1 MGNVERFFFYDESV
15 KKKDGHNAVGKRG
28 EVEQNP
34 FKHLVGSNFFEKGEK
49 RKNFRER
56 VSPDFMRIHNQFKYF
71 REVTVLSQID
81 RK

>member
-1 MGNVERFFFYDESV
+1 MGKVEGFFFYDELV
-15 KKKDGHNAVGKRG
+15 KEKDDHNAVCKRG
-28 EVEQNP
+28 KVEHNP
-34 FKHLVGSNFFEKGEK
+34 LKHLVVSSFLEKGEK